1 MCSCTA
7 YFAFHNRFLL
17 ILDFL
22 WRCLLWRQ
30 SLFGDN
36 EYIQVSVGDK
46 ISLVNTYLIVKV
58 YFSFGVKVCPFG
70 LLFSL
75 GFI

>member
-1 MCSCTA
+1 METV
-7 YFAFHNRFLL
+7 F
-17 ILDFL
+17 I
-22 WRCLLWRQ
+22 WRY
-30 SLFGDN
+30 

-46 ISLVNTYLIVKV
+46 IFLVNTYLIVEV